1 MAARRSEEGAHER
14 VSAPGQGLG
23 GTVVSSGAPAGA
35 RQRRWGGQSGPG
47 GGREHRVLSTGRE
60 VAAVNCL
67 FGPTLNDPK
76 KFSNQ

>member
-1 MAARRSEEGAHER
+1 MAARRSEEGAEGVRQRSEEGAHER

-47 GGREHRVLSTGRE
+47 GGENIE
-60 VAAVNCL
+60 Y
-67 FGPTLNDPK
+67 
-76 KFSNQ
+76 